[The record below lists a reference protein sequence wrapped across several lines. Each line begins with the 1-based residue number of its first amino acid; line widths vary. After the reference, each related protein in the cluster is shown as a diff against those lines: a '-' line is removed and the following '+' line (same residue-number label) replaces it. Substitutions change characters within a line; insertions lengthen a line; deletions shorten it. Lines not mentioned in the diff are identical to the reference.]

1 MPCLVVCYHV
11 FFSKANAHQ
20 TVLIQENKGKG
31 HLFFGLSPMAR
42 MKRALEGTKS
52 VIRVK
57 PERGGASFYEKCL
70 SSLEVKQ
77 MWTSVFAS
85 GKCSSLVSIKL
96 GWGHLL
102 LWEHRV
108 RDGPGWKEGLAVQD
122 LQKLSTLCIRDHLS
136 IEKVKMQ
143 NTSFLFPLSLGI

>member
-1 MPCLVVCYHV
+1 MPCLVVFYHV
-11 FFSKANAHQ
+11 CFSKANAHQ
-20 TVLIQENKGKG
+20 SVLIQENKGKG
-31 HLFFGLSPMAR
+31 YLFFGLSPMAR
-42 MKRALEGTKS
+42 MKQALEGTIS
-52 VIRVK
+52 VIRMK
-57 PERGGASFYEKCL
+57 PERGGASFYGKCL

-77 MWTSVFAS
+77 MCTSVFAS
-85 GKCSSLVSIKL
+85 GKSSSLVSIKL

-108 RDGPGWKEGLAVQD
+108 GDGPGWKEGLAQD

-143 NTSFLFPLSLGI
+143 NTSFLFPLPLGI